1 MTSWKDDKSHKRAVR
16 AVIKPDRVDKRE
28 LVQFASATAR
38 NTTGDDW
45 WRLERH
51 KGGPKSVHPCSAGR

>member
-1 MTSWKDDKSHKRAVR
+1 VR